1 MPLRTIFLLLTL
13 VSPCQAD
20 SPLPELGHPSQTTLS
35 PEHEKQLGE
44 AFIRALKAH
53 ARFVNDELV
62 NDYVQNLGLKLAS
75 NSPER
80 SREFNFFIIDAN
92 DINAFAGPNATI
104 GINKGLILAAKNE
117 SQLASVM
124 AHEIAHVTQKHLTR
138 AYQANANTSVTT
150 LATIL
155 AAILISAADPTAGAA
170 VMFGGV
176 AGNMQSQIN
185 FTRSNE
191 YEADRVG
198 IQIMTNGDFN
208 PQGMIEFFE
217 ILQSQSLYGTENDLE
232 YLRTH
237 PLNNARIAEAS
248 NRASQSTRRT
258 KTDSL
263 IYQLARERLIVA
275 NSQTPA
281 ELLNSYIA
289 DKNEAASKTYA
300 RGLIYLRLNKADKAI
315 ATLKSLNKK
324 QAHLWYQLGLAEAYF
339 KNGNQKQAISLYQ
352 QLNAIYPG
360 YLPVTHAFARN
371 LINYKKYTKSIQ
383 ILENQLTEQKNAETY
398 NLLAQ
403 AYSKQNNLLKAYS
416 IKAEQYASDGF
427 YELAIQQLTSA
438 LRLPKLNTETLKR
451 LNAQMQIYKNNYKT
465 K

>member
-1 MPLRTIFLLLTL
+1 MTLRTTLLLL
-13 VSPCQAD
+13 SLISPCLAD
-20 SPLPELGHPSQTTLS
+20 SPLPDLGHPSQTTLS
-35 PEHEKQLGE
+35 PEHEKELGE

-62 NDYVQNLGLKLAS
+62 NDYIHNLGLKLAA

-80 SREFNFFIIDAN
+80 GREFNFFIIDAG
-92 DINAFAGPNATI
+92 DINAFAGPNGTI
-104 GINKGLILAAKNE
+104 GINKGLILAADNE

-138 AYQANANTSVTT
+138 AYQASENTNITT

-155 AAILISAADPTAGAA
+155 AAILIGAADPTAGAA

-198 IQIMTNGDFN
+198 IQIMTAADFN
-208 PQGMIEFFE
+208 PKGMIEFFE
-217 ILQSQSLYGTENDLE
+217 ILQSQSLYGSENDLE

-248 NRASQSTRRT
+248 NRAS
-258 KTDSL
+258 KTSFQFNNDSL
-263 IYQLARERLIVA
+263 IYQLARQRLIVA
-275 NSQTPA
+275 NSQVPA
-281 ELLNSYIA
+281 ELINGYLESKSESA
-289 DKNEAASKTYA
+289 EKTYGRA
-300 RGLIYLRLNKADKAI
+300 LIYLRLNKPDQAI
-315 ATLKSLNKK
+315 HTLKNLHKK
-324 QAHLWYQLGLAEAYF
+324 QPHLWYQLALAKAFYKNNDEAEAI
-339 KNGNQKQAISLYQ
+339 KLYQ
-352 QLNAIYPG
+352 QLNAIYPD
-360 YLPVTHAFARN
+360 YLPVTHAFARA
-371 LINYKKYTKSIQ
+371 LINYKKYSKSIQ
-383 ILENQLTEQKNAETY
+383 ILEKQLTEQKNSETY

-403 AYSKQNNLLKAYS
+403 AYSRQNNLLKAYS
-416 IKAEQYASDGF
+416 LKAEQYAFDGF

-438 LRLPKLNTETLKR
+438 LRLPDNNTESLKR
-451 LNAQMQIYKNNYKT
+451 LSAQMQIYKNKYKT
-465 K
+465 D